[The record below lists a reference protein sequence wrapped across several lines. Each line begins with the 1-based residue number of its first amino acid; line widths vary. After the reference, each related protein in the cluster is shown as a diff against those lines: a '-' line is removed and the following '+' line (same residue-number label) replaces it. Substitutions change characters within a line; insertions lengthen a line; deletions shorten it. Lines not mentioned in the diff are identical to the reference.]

1 MAELATLA
9 RPYAKAAFEYAL
21 AANALDQWSGMLAL
35 AAQVAQQDT
44 VKKLLGTPSL
54 TAASKGQAFTDICGD
69 ALDAKGQNFVKNLAA
84 NNRLGL
90 LAQISQIFEAFKAQR
105 DKTVDVEIISA
116 FELAGGLQ
124 DKLANA
130 LSANLDRKV
139 NVQSSIDKSLLG
151 GVVIRAGDTVIDGSV
166 RGRLA
171 KLAEAMNS

>member
-21 AANALDQWSGMLAL
+21 AANSLDQWSGMLAL
-35 AAQVAQQDT
+35 AAQVAQQDA
-44 VKKLLGTPSL
+44 VRKLLGSPAI
-54 TAASKGQAFTDICGD
+54 TAEVKGQSFVDLCGD
-69 ALDAKGQNFVKNLAA
+69 ALDVNGQNFVRNLAA
-84 NNRLGL
+84 NKRLGL
-90 LAQISQIFEAFKAQR
+90 LPQIGQLFEAFKAQQE
-105 DKTVDVEIISA
+105 KTVEVEIISA
-116 FELAGGLQ
+116 FDLSGDLQ
-124 DKLANA
+124 DKVAKA
-130 LSANLDRKV
+130 LSAKLDRKV